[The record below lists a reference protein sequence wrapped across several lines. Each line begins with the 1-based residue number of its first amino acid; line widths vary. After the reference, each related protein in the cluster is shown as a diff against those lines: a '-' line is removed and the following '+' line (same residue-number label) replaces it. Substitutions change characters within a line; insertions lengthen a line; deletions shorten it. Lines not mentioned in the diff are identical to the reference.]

1 MSRVYDYDLVV
12 IGAGIAGFV
21 SAVTANGIGKRVA
34 VVEKRKV
41 GGNCTNFTCI
51 PSKALIRL
59 SHLNRD
65 INHLD
70 RLGLWSGPTPDLNGR
85 RVLAHVRSIV
95 QKAYEKDLPETFERI
110 GIDILLGVASF
121 VDHHRVDV
129 SGKVISADKVIIA
142 SGTRPM
148 VPPINGLQDVDY
160 LTNENLYEQED
171 LPKSIIILG
180 GGVDGFEYASAFG
193 RLGVETTMIE
203 MSSRLLPM
211 AEPELI
217 NHLVRALENDCIHLL
232 TGARATGFSQ
242 DNNKVI
248 LKYERLDKTAGEI
261 HADRVLVA
269 IGRTPDIESLA
280 LENSGVDFNAKGV
293 ITNRKLQTS
302 TPNIYA
308 CGDIAGPYQL
318 ASMAE
323 YQGIVAANNAFSPIK
338 QKVDYSNNANVIFTE
353 PPLAFIGLTEEKAL
367 RKYGHKLRVY
377 RFDYS
382 NMRRALIDGQTTGM
396 AKFLCDR
403 SGRIV
408 GAHILGEAA
417 PEVIHEVQVIKALNK
432 PLSRLHSVTHAYP
445 TYAQALVGRVSQ
457 LVFLDKMR
465 ESVFVRAGLA
475 LLPGFTNRLNLARDR
490 LAETEQPLS
499 SVKKAALNVIVES
512 DGQDRGAIRADA
524 SLIKAGACVV
534 DLPENLTDFDERPFL
549 WVCEQDR
556 AAPSKYSV
564 LNFSR
569 VGTMNGLGVSM
580 LAKLSA
586 HANREKQE
594 LLAYGL
600 VPGFQDVLKLTE
612 LDRVIRLF
620 ETEKE
625 ALTAAGVERSF
636 DKSLSELVFQPV
648 SVDISCWAKPVPYL
662 TVSFRPPAARNL
674 NVDGLKTVS
683 PVSGFG
689 QMWEKIYRLFIQD
702 SMYSPEYLISTLK
715 SKFTDFQPS
724 FNRFFA
730 SDAGIKPGE
739 IVLIDSMTPGGPV
752 STGVMI
758 LYSDETSFTF
768 CTPEGHPE
776 AGWVSFS
783 AYRDGGSTVVQI
795 YGLTRSNDPLFE
807 AAFHLV
813 GTKIQIRIWK
823 HVLASLAA
831 HLGTPPEITI
841 QSRCVD
847 SKMQW
852 SQIGNIWRNSQIR
865 TLLME
870 PLRWLGAVQ
879 GLVSR
884 EKHNDP

>member
-70 RLGLWSGPTPDLNGR
+70 HLGLWSGPTPDLDGR

-129 SGKVISADKVIIA
+129 NGKVISADKVIIA

-180 GGVDGFEYASAFG
+180 GGVDGLEYASAFG

-203 MSSRLLPM
+203 MASRLLPM

-217 NHLVRALENDCIHLL
+217 AHLVRALENDGIHLL

-280 LENSGVDFNAKGV
+280 LENAGVDFNAKGV

-302 TPNIYA
+302 VPNIYA

-367 RKYGHKLRVY
+367 KKYGHKLRVY

-465 ESVFVRAGLA
+465 ESIFVRAGLA

-490 LAETEQPLS
+490 LAETEPPLS
-499 SVKKAALNVIVES
+499 SVKKATLNVVVES

-524 SLIKAGACVV
+524 FFNKGWSLC
-534 DLPENLTDFDERPFL
+534 
-549 WVCEQDR
+549 
-556 AAPSKYSV
+556 S
-564 LNFSR
+564 
-569 VGTMNGLGVSM
+569 
-580 LAKLSA
+580 
-586 HANREKQE
+586 
-594 LLAYGL
+594 
-600 VPGFQDVLKLTE
+600 
-612 LDRVIRLF
+612 
-620 ETEKE
+620 
-625 ALTAAGVERSF
+625 
-636 DKSLSELVFQPV
+636 
-648 SVDISCWAKPVPYL
+648 
-662 TVSFRPPAARNL
+662 
-674 NVDGLKTVS
+674 
-683 PVSGFG
+683 
-689 QMWEKIYRLFIQD
+689 
-702 SMYSPEYLISTLK
+702 
-715 SKFTDFQPS
+715 
-724 FNRFFA
+724 
-730 SDAGIKPGE
+730 
-739 IVLIDSMTPGGPV
+739 
-752 STGVMI
+752 
-758 LYSDETSFTF
+758 
-768 CTPEGHPE
+768 
-776 AGWVSFS
+776 
-783 AYRDGGSTVVQI
+783 
-795 YGLTRSNDPLFE
+795 
-807 AAFHLV
+807 
-813 GTKIQIRIWK
+813 
-823 HVLASLAA
+823 
-831 HLGTPPEITI
+831 
-841 QSRCVD
+841 
-847 SKMQW
+847 
-852 SQIGNIWRNSQIR
+852 
-865 TLLME
+865 
-870 PLRWLGAVQ
+870 
-879 GLVSR
+879 
-884 EKHNDP
+884 